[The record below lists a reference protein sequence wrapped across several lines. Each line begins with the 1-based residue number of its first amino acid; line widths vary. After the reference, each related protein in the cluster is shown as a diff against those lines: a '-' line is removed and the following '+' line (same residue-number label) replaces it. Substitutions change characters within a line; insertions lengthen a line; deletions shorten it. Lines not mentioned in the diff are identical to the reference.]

1 MVLMQMPLK
10 PLRIFRNVAL
20 LLLFAMPGV
29 PAFAVTYKWVDENG
43 VTHYGDSIPPEYRN
57 SANIELNKRGVI
69 LKRNDPALTPEQRKA
84 KEAELAKRKQ
94 EKETNRRDAIL
105 LGTYSSVEEIDLARD
120 RNLQQAERVI
130 INTQMQLKSV
140 QADLDASLKHA
151 AAYARENTP
160 VPNLLQHDI
169 ETLEK
174 NKQDLEVAIL
184 QKRSDAKELRA
195 RFEEDKKRYLELTQ
209 SAPASAKPTSAK

>member
-57 SANIELNKRGVI
+57 SANIELNQRGVI
-69 LKRNDPALTPEQRKA
+69 LKKNDPALTVEERKA
-84 KEAELAKRKQ
+84 KEAELAKQRKQ
-94 EKETNRRDAIL
+94 ETEQKRKDTIL
-105 LGTYSSVEEIDLARD
+105 MKTYSSVEEIDLARD

-130 INTQMQLKSV
+130 INTQTQLKSV
-140 QADLDASLKHA
+140 QADLDTSRMHA
-151 AAYARENTP
+151 AAYARENTQ

-184 QKRSDAKELRA
+184 QKRSDAEELRA

-209 SAPASAKPTSAK
+209 SAPAARK

>member
-57 SANIELNKRGVI
+57 RANIELNKRGVI
-69 LKRNDPALTPEQRKA
+69 LKRNDPALTPEQRKV
-84 KEAELAKRKQ
+84 KEEELAKRKQ

-130 INTQMQLKSV
+130 INTQTQLKSV
-140 QADLDASLKHA
+140 QADLDASRKHA

-160 VPNLLQHDI
+160 LPNLLQHDI
-169 ETLEK
+169 EILEK

-184 QKRSDAKELRA
+184 QKRSDAEELRA

-209 SAPASAKPTSAK
+209 SAPAARK